1 MYPKEMWCV
10 KEMKM
15 TKNVRGSE
23 RIEVESGKKKNSVG
37 EVCKLRENESEGAAA
52 KLVLQVQGV
61 K

>member
-23 RIEVESGKKKNSVG
+23 RIEVESGKKKIVLAKCASCGKMKAKALPRNLFYK
-37 EVCKLRENESEGAAA
+37 CKE
-52 KLVLQVQGV
+52 
-61 K
+61 